1 VTRIDHDDER
11 ENENENE
18 TGMIGD
24 EHTISPGGGG
34 IAVPTG
40 REERG
45 GQRVGQLPS
54 SSRLI
59 SLSGVLAA
67 VAPPRS
73 PFFGA
78 SLFWPRGGL
87 VLAPSH
93 LAMTAPMTTISAS
106 APPAAPSAQDA
117 VPDGPGM
124 YIRTVRKDKGL
135 SRRAVARAAGFSRR
149 ELNAFEQGRREPSL
163 SDWRCLAGS
172 LGVDLDEVAPL
183 EVLFRDGQE
192 TQDQRIEVFLGGSDP
207 GRPALDLAIEHL
219 DDAVAVDGAGIN
231 GTGIDPAGAYD
242 RLPTG
247 AEDWRATRAR
257 KRVERRWRDLHA
269 RVADVS
275 HSYERVMRAGPA
287 DDLHELLIELEEA
300 TQRVRT
306 SAAFE
311 RSKARHRIALD
322 HYHGGLADEFP
333 AELATDSGEAVA
345 EAAAEAGDR

>member
-1 VTRIDHDDER
+1 MTNH
-11 ENENENE
+11 E
-18 TGMIGD
+18 TDTDMTGD

-59 SLSGVLAA
+59 ALTGVLAG

-78 SLFWPRGGL
+78 SPFWPRGGL

-93 LAMTAPMTTISAS
+93 LPVTAPMTTISAS

-117 VPDGPGM
+117 VPDGPGT

-163 SDWRCLAGS
+163 TEWRCLAGS

-192 TQDQRIEVFLGGSDP
+192 TQDQRIDVFLGDSDP
-207 GRPALDLAIEHL
+207 GRSVLDLAIEHL
-219 DDAVAVDGAGIN
+219 DDAIGVDGVGTN
-231 GTGIDPAGAYD
+231 GARNDPTGAYD

-247 AEDWRATRAR
+247 VEDWRATRAR

-333 AELATDSGEAVA
+333 AALGSETGEAGAGSAGAAA
-345 EAAAEAGDR
+345 EAAAEASER